1 MHSTLI
7 VQRRQ
12 PRGQNIDDGPHLQ
25 PWIAQ
30 DRRPLKFET
39 ITTAAGLDEL
49 CRRLATKSKIA
60 FDTEFVSEDRYR
72 PQLCLIQVAAE
83 EIIAVIDPL
92 AVAQTEPFWD
102 LLATPG
108 RTVIA
113 HAAREEV
120 RFCYHYSGKPI
131 AGLFDTQLAAGF
143 VGMEYPSSLSNLVS
157 RLLNVKITKG
167 ETRTNWR
174 TRPLSDAQLRYAVRD
189 VTELEAMF
197 EILSNAVRDAG
208 RWEWLA
214 EESEWFQQQIH
225 DSENRENWQRVS
237 GASGLPARQLEIV
250 RQLWRWRDRRARQ
263 LDQPA
268 RRILRD
274 DLIVE
279 VARAGSA
286 DPKVIRSIRGME
298 FRNFHDH
305 YDDLASAV
313 QAALGTP
320 DHELPRRSRGRHTTT
335 SPMLAQFLN
344 TSIACVCRQHS
355 IAPMIVGNTD
365 DVRDLIAYEL
375 EGEQR
380 DELPALL
387 QGWRGKIVG
396 EPFRELIQG
405 KLAIKIADP
414 HENQPLEFIRVD
426 R

>member
-1 MHSTLI
+1 MT
-7 VQRRQ
+7 
-12 PRGQNIDDGPHLQ
+12 GTT
-25 PWIAQ
+25 
-30 DRRPLKFET
+30 LKFET
-39 ITTAAGLDEL
+39 ITTAAKLDEL
-49 CRRLATKSKIA
+49 CQRLAAKPLIA

-83 EIIAVIDPL
+83 DIIAVIDPL
-92 AVAQTEPFWD
+92 LVPQTEPFWN

-157 RLLNVKITKG
+157 RLLSVKITKG

-174 TRPLSDAQLRYAVRD
+174 TRPLSESQLRYAVRD
-189 VTELEAMF
+189 VTELEAMY
-197 EILSNAVRDAG
+197 EILNRAIRDAG
-208 RWEWLA
+208 RWEWMA
-214 EESEWFQQQIH
+214 EESEWFQQQVH

-237 GASGLPARQLEIV
+237 GSAGLPARQLEIV
-250 RQLWRWRDRRARQ
+250 RQLWLWRDRRARK

-274 DLIVE
+274 DLIAE
-279 VARAGSA
+279 LARAGSA
-286 DPKVIRSIRGME
+286 DPKAIRSIRGME

-305 YDDLASAV
+305 YDDLAAAV
-313 QAALGTP
+313 QEALDTP
-320 DHELPRRSRGRHTTT
+320 EDQLPRRNRGRGSTA
-335 SPMLAQFLN
+335 SPMLAQFLS
-344 TSIACVCRQHS
+344 TSIACVCRQHQ
-355 IAPMIVGNTD
+355 IAPMIVGNSD

-375 EGEQR
+375 RGEQGG
-380 DELPALL
+380 EMPALL
-387 QGWRGKIVG
+387 HGWRGKIVG
-396 EPFRELIQG
+396 EPFRDLILG

-414 HENQPLEFIRVD
+414 HANQPLEFIRIEN
-426 R
+426 

>member
-1 MHSTLI
+1 MP
-7 VQRRQ
+7 
-12 PRGQNIDDGPHLQ
+12 PRTAP
-25 PWIAQ
+25 
-30 DRRPLKFET
+30 PLKFET
-39 ITTAAGLDEL
+39 IAHPAQLDDL
-49 CRRLATKSKIA
+49 CQRLAAKPIIA

-83 EIIAVIDPL
+83 EIVAVIDPL
-92 AVAQTEPFWD
+92 AIPQTEPFWE

-108 RTVIA
+108 RTVVA

-143 VGMEYPSSLSNLVS
+143 IGLEYPSSLSNLVA
-157 RLLNVKITKG
+157 RLLNVKISKG

-174 TRPLSDAQLRYAVRD
+174 TRPLSDSQLQYAVRD
-189 VTELEAMF
+189 VTELEAMYV
-197 EILSNAVRDAG
+197 ILNKAIREAG
-208 RWEWLA
+208 RWEWMA
-214 EESEWFQQQIH
+214 EESERFQQNIH
-225 DSENRENWQRVS
+225 DAENRENWQRVS

-263 LDQPA
+263 LDVPV
-268 RRILRD
+268 RRVFRD

-286 DPKVIRSIRGME
+286 DPKTIRSIRGME

-305 YDDLASAV
+305 YDDLAAAV
-313 QAALGTP
+313 QRALDTP
-320 DHELPRRSRGRHTTT
+320 ESELPRRNRGRHSTT

-344 TSIACVCRQHS
+344 TSIACVCRQHH

-365 DVRDLIAYEL
+365 DIRDMIAYEL
-375 EGEQR
+375 EGAHQ

-396 EPFRELIQG
+396 EPFRQLIQG
-405 KLAIKIADP
+405 KLAIKVANP
-414 HENQPLEFIRVD
+414 RENQPLEFVPVGSD
-426 R
+426 

>member
-1 MHSTLI
+1 MA
-7 VQRRQ
+7 
-12 PRGQNIDDGPHLQ
+12 PRTGT
-25 PWIAQ
+25 
-30 DRRPLKFET
+30 PLKFET
-39 ITTAAGLDEL
+39 ITTPAELNEL
-49 CRRLATKSKIA
+49 CQRLAAKPIIA

-72 PQLCLIQVAAE
+72 PQLCLIQVAAA

-92 AVAQTEPFWD
+92 AVPQTEPFWE

-108 RTVIA
+108 RTVVA

-120 RFCYHYSGKPI
+120 RFCYHYAGKPI

-143 VGMEYPSSLSNLVS
+143 VGLEYPSSLSNLVA
-157 RLLNVKITKG
+157 RLLNVKISKG

-174 TRPLSDAQLRYAVRD
+174 TRPLSDSQLQYAVRD
-189 VTELEAMF
+189 VTELEAMYALLNK
-197 EILSNAVRDAG
+197 EIREAG
-208 RWEWLA
+208 RWEWMA
-214 EESEWFQQQIH
+214 EESQRFQQNIH
-225 DSENRENWQRVS
+225 HAENRENWQRVS

-263 LDQPA
+263 LDVPV
-268 RRILRD
+268 RRVFRD

-286 DPKVIRSIRGME
+286 DPKSIRSIRGME

-305 YDDLASAV
+305 YDDLAAAV
-313 QAALGTP
+313 QRALDMP
-320 DHELPRRSRGRHTTT
+320 ESELPRRNRGRHSTT

-344 TSIACVCRQHS
+344 TSIACVCRQHH

-365 DVRDLIAYEL
+365 DIRDMIAYEL
-375 EGEQR
+375 EGAHQ

-396 EPFRELIQG
+396 EPFRQLIQG
-405 KLAIKIADP
+405 KLAIKVANP
-414 HENQPLEFIRVD
+414 REHQPLEFVPVSGD
-426 R
+426 